1 MNDHEVHEEC
11 LRLLRDGLPDPA
23 PDVLDEDREFLPL
36 GLDKDGDV
44 AAVTFLHQR
53 GDGAS
58 GTGAFIEG
66 WTFHRRDG
74 EWMELGGAGGS
85 APDQPLTR
93 RSSGELGRYLHKYGS
108 ARTVRNAG
116 RLLPWGAKWVNE
128 ARLRASAEVA
138 AVRVGKR
145 MLEVP
150 VHGHLVVVW
159 SARRGPVIE
168 ALAADGAVLD
178 ELDLDRPSVAGR
190 PAADHADL

>member
-23 PDVLDEDREFLPL
+23 PDAFTEGRDFLPL
-36 GLDKDGDV
+36 GLDRDGDV
-44 AAVTFLHQR
+44 AVVTFLHHW
-53 GDGAS
+53 GDAA
-58 GTGAFIEG
+58 TGAATFIEG

-74 EWMELGGAGGS
+74 EWMELGGGGGS

-93 RSSGELGRYLHKYGS
+93 RSSGEMGRHLEKYGS
-108 ARTVRNAG
+108 GRTVRNAN

-128 ARLRASAEVA
+128 ARLRASSEVA
-138 AVRVGKR
+138 RIRIGQR
-145 MLEVP
+145 LLEVP
-150 VHGHLVVVW
+150 VHGHVAVVW

-178 ELDLDRPSVAGR
+178 SLDLDRPVV
-190 PAADHADL
+190 PAARS